1 VRILLVE
8 DEERIATFLEKG
20 LSAQGYVVERVGTG
34 AEALEVSLGSSIDL
48 VILDLGLPD
57 RDGLE
62 ILSYWR
68 RAGASI
74 PIIILTARDR
84 VDDRVEGLNLGAD
97 DYLSKPFA
105 FAELL
110 ARIRA
115 QIRPR
120 RSLDSSTL
128 RSGEIDMD
136 LLTRKV
142 LIGERVADLSARE
155 FALLEEFLRHPN
167 QVLTREQILSGVWQM
182 QFDVRSNL
190 VDVYVGYLR
199 RKLRTDA
206 IETVRGIGYRLR
218 AEDAA
223 GPTS

>member
-1 VRILLVE
+1 MRILLVE
-8 DEERIATFLEKG
+8 DEDRIASFLDKG
-20 LSAQGYVVERVGTG
+20 LSAQGYVVERVATG
-34 AEALEVSLGSSIDL
+34 AEALEATRGISADL

-57 RDGLE
+57 ADGLE
-62 ILSYWR
+62 ILRRWR
-68 RAGASI
+68 RDCANF
-74 PIIILTARDR
+74 PVIILTARDR
-84 VDDRVEGLNLGAD
+84 VDDRVEGLNFGAD

-105 FAELL
+105 FEELL

-115 QIRPR
+115 QLRPR
-120 RSLDSSTL
+120 GNRNASTL

-136 LLTRKV
+136 LLTRRV
-142 LIGERVADLSARE
+142 LVGDRVADLSARE

-182 QFDVRSNL
+182 QFDVGSNL

-199 RKLRTDA
+199 RKLQTNA

-218 AEDAA
+218 AEDISA
-223 GPTS
+223 